1 MQKVWVLAETVT
13 VLTDIAE
20 NLALIIKLLIPLVCA
35 VMRLGCL
42 QTTQN
47 TFVIV
52 GDSGDFL
59 YSDGTIERIVGI
71 EAARIRLWLV

>member
-59 YSDGTIERIVGI
+59 YSDGAIERIVGI

>member
-35 VMRLGCL
+35 VMGLGCL

-59 YSDGTIERIVGI
+59 YSDGAIERIVGI